1 MVSFVGRLHN
11 TRKTKERCQEIQ
23 GDGHAHCCYILID
36 GAIKSQIG
44 KIGITDKRTDASWDI
59 FIK

>member
-23 GDGHAHCCYILID
+23 GDGHAHYSYMLID
-36 GAIKSQIG
+36 WGVKSQIG
-44 KIGITDKRTDASWDI
+44 KNWNLLERVLHTFAE
-59 FIK
+59 